1 MRPGHR
7 VRQFFKAF
15 RRPDAVALRAAAA
28 EHLSARQ
35 LALFEGL
42 PLYDQQHALEVLE
55 RLQQHG
61 HFEAELAQAAL
72 LHDVGKAFVRTRLW
86 HRVAYVLARWAAPQA
101 LERRGSGLL
110 TAYARHAEIG
120 AELAQEAGTA
130 PAAVALIREHHRQV
144 KDAPPTPFEAML
156 AALQRA
162 DELE

>member
-7 VRQFFKAF
+7 VRQFLKAF
-15 RRPDAVALRAAAA
+15 QRPDAAALRAAAA

-42 PLYDQQHALEVLE
+42 PLYDQRHAVEVLE

-61 HFEAELAQAAL
+61 HVEADLAQAAL

-86 HRVAYVLARWAAPQA
+86 HRVAHVLARWAAPQA
-101 LERRGSGLL
+101 LERKGSGLL
-110 TAYARHAEIG
+110 AAYARHAEIG
-120 AELAQEAGTA
+120 AELAEKAGSA
-130 PAAVALIREHHRQV
+130 PVVVTLIREHHRQV
-144 KDAPPTPFEAML
+144 GDEPAPFEVML

-162 DELE
+162 DEME